1 LEYAVAFAD
10 DFRIFPWNLPDYM
23 VESAG
28 ERDEN
33 PQEDLISPFEN
44 ERTKIVQALE
54 NSRYNLTK
62 AAKQL
67 GISRGTLYKKMEKYQ
82 IT

>member
-1 LEYAVAFAD
+1 MTFAN
-10 DFRIFPWNLPDYM
+10 IPM
-23 VESAG
+23 ESAG

-54 NSRYNLTK
+54 DSRYNLTK
-62 AAKQL
+62 AAKRL

-82 IT
+82 IM